1 MLSHCMYLVS
11 VLTEFNTESDIDLIV
26 EFQLIDVLDYADN
39 YYDLKFH

>member
-1 MLSHCMYLVS
+1 MYLVS